1 MVKRRLAVLMHLTR
15 WRVLAAGLALGAILS
30 FSLPA
35 WAKSYG
41 IYETPCVGL
50 RQDAHNITAASP
62 WEASKD
68 AGRKNTQI
76 HLARKKKRSPGT
88 EGDLESNWED
98 YQSLTPEEKAKI
110 RQKQREWES
119 LSPERKRMLRQRM
132 EQLKRLPP
140 QDRDLFRRRFNQW
153 QELSPRERRGIRKNL
168 ERWDRL
174 SPREQEKIRRR
185 FLN

>member
-1 MVKRRLAVLMHLTR
+1 MVKHRQSVLRHLTR
-15 WRVLAAGLALGAILS
+15 WSVLAAGLTLGAILS

-41 IYETPCVGL
+41 IYETPYLGL
-50 RQDAHNITAASP
+50 RQDAHNIIAASP
-62 WEASKD
+62 LEASED
-68 AGRKNTQI
+68 AGRKNTPLR
-76 HLARKKKRSPGT
+76 LARKKKRSPRP
-88 EGDLESNWED
+88 EEDLETNWKD
-98 YQSLTPEEKAKI
+98 YQNLTPEEKAQI

-119 LSPERKRMLRQRM
+119 LPPERQKMLRQRM

-140 QDRDLFRRRFNQW
+140 QDRELFRQRFNQW
-153 QELSPRERRGIRKNL
+153 QELSPQERRGIRKNL

-174 SPREQEKIRRR
+174 SPREQERIRRK